1 MERGL
6 EMLRWR
12 SFSKLSHHL
21 VFWFLVIN
29 LLSIIILG
37 VYHFHLYKTAL
48 KQLAPSGLGGSEYV
62 LTSTDLLWTK
72 MLLST
77 LVVFGL
83 AAIVLYGATNG
94 IVNPLAKMT
103 ETVATMANTGDL
115 SQPVEVDTQDEI
127 GRMSRSLQAVMNGI
141 EEMAGIAARIAEGN
155 LDQKVEVKSDQ
166 DRLGKAFQ
174 SMIARLRKS
183 QEVIHESEGRFRD
196 LFTHVPVGLSILSKK
211 GKYEYINPKF
221 VEIFG
226 YTLEEI
232 PMGKN
237 WFEKALPDP
246 AYRQKVMTC
255 WREDLDGEKT
265 GRKSPPRVFT
275 VTCKDGSIKEVLFR
289 HVGLTDGNHVVTYED
304 ITERKRTEEALRE
317 SESRFRLLVEHSTDA
332 FFLHDLDG
340 RILDV
345 NQHACES
352 LGYTRE
358 ELLRL
363 TIMDIDQDSIS
374 GKHTDQWRRLVPGV
388 AHTLEGVQKRKDG
401 ATFPVEV
408 RIGAFEL
415 SGRKFISALV
425 RDVTKRKQAD
435 DALRKREEE
444 FRALFDDAPVG
455 YHEYDSEGR
464 ITRVNRTDLKILG
477 YTAEEMIGQPIW
489 KLSLEG
495 EKARE
500 QVLEKLAGA
509 KPPARNLERTYK
521 RKDGTALPVL
531 IEDSPI
537 VDEKGRIKGMRVTIQ
552 DITERKKIEEA
563 LRISQEEASQLAQ
576 ENAIVAE
583 IGRIINSTINI
594 EKVYARF
601 AEEVRKLIPF
611 DRITVNNIN
620 PDRTSLT
627 IAYVFGMRVGDR
639 QEGTVVPLE
648 SALYE
653 NLIVR
658 QQSFIICPQS
668 ESEWAERYPYLMSV
682 YRMGIRT
689 TMMVP
694 LISKNQVIGFL
705 HLQSFKP
712 NAYTEHD
719 VKLAEKIGNQIAGAI
734 TIAEQYEEMERMVK
748 HIQNANLQIS
758 TASAQIHAASEE
770 QATGAA
776 EQSSGVSQV
785 TTTIEE
791 LSTTA
796 THIAKNAETVAKLAG
811 ETLAGVQEI
820 NAKVNDTAKKVLT
833 LGEKSQSIGNITK
846 LIDDIADQTNLLAL
860 NAAIE
865 AARAGE
871 VGRGFA
877 VVAQEVRKLAERSSE
892 STEEIRQLINEIQ
905 GETNSTIMSIEGSIK
920 WVKKGLEMIE
930 ETAKS
935 AKEISVATQQQK
947 FASEQVVQAMREI
960 DSVTKRFVVSTRQ
973 TATSAAQLTS
983 LSVELKGAI
992 VDVKLEAEEAA
1003 KKRDVKY
1010 A

>member
-1 MERGL
+1 
-6 EMLRWR
+6 MLKWR

-21 VFWFLVIN
+21 VFWFLVFN
-29 LLSIIILG
+29 LLSMVILG
-37 VYHFHLYKTAL
+37 VYHFHLYKMTIR
-48 KQLAPSGLGGSEYV
+48 QLTSIGPGGGEYL

-83 AAIVLYGATNG
+83 AAIILYGATNR
-94 IVNPLAKMT
+94 IVSPLEKMT
-103 ETVATMANTGDL
+103 EAVTTIAKTGDL
-115 SQPVEVDTQDEI
+115 SQLVEVDTRDEM
-127 GRMSRSLQAVMNGI
+127 GRMSKSLRDVMKGI
-141 EEMAGIAARIAEGN
+141 EEMAEIATRIAEGK
-155 LDQKVEVKSDQ
+155 LDHKIEAKSEQ

-174 SMIARLRKS
+174 SMIARLRDS
-183 QEVIHESEGRFRD
+183 QEGLRESEGRLRG
-196 LFTHVPVGLSILSKK
+196 LFDHVPVGLSILSRK

-226 YTLEEI
+226 YTLEDV
-232 PMGKN
+232 PTGKN

-246 AYRQKVMTC
+246 AHRQKVLTC
-255 WREDLDGEKT
+255 WREDLDGEKV

-275 VTCKDGSIKEVLFR
+275 VTCKDGSLKEILFK
-289 HVGLTDGNHVVTYED
+289 HVALSDGDHVVTYED

-345 NQHACES
+345 NQHACDS

-363 TIMDIDQDSIS
+363 TIMDIDQDSVS
-374 GKHTDQWRRLVPGV
+374 DKHTEQWKQMVPGV
-388 AHTLEGVQKRKDG
+388 PHTLEGVQKRKDG
-401 ATFPVEV
+401 TAFPVEV
-408 RIGAFEL
+408 RLGVFEL
-415 SGRKFISALV
+415 SGRRFISALV
-425 RDVTKRKQAD
+425 RDVTMRKQAEE
-435 DALRKREEE
+435 ALRKREEE
-444 FRALFDDAPVG
+444 FRTLFDDAPVG

-477 YTAEEMIGQPIW
+477 YTAEEIIGQPIW

-500 QVLEKLAGA
+500 QVLQKLAGA
-509 KPPARNLERTYK
+509 KPPARNLERVYK

-531 IEDSPI
+531 IEDSLI

-594 EKVYARF
+594 EMVYARF

-611 DRITVNNIN
+611 DRITVNKIN

-627 IAYVFGMRVGDR
+627 IAYVFGLRVGDR

-658 QQSFIICPQS
+658 QQTLVVRPQS

-712 NAYTEHD
+712 NDYTEHE
-719 VKLAEKIGNQIAGAI
+719 VKLAEKIGSQIAGAI

-748 HIQNANLQIS
+748 HIQNANLQIT

-811 ETLAGVQEI
+811 ETLTGVQEI
-820 NAKVNDTAKKVLT
+820 NMKVNDTSKKVLA

-905 GETNSTIMSIEGSIK
+905 NETNSTIMSIEGSTK
-920 WVKKGLEMIE
+920 WVRKGLEMIE

-960 DSVTKRFVVSTRQ
+960 DSVTKQFVASTRQ
-973 TATSAAQLTS
+973 TASSAAQLSS

-992 VDVKLEAEEAA
+992 ADVKLESEEAG
-1003 KKRDVKY
+1003 KKRDVKHV
-1010 A
+1010 